1 MRDDIVVD
9 REFFLGFIRI
19 HILYHAQNE
28 PIFGAEIAREL
39 GRHCYTITAGTLYPL
54 LHRLQAEGYLESF
67 PRVEQGKQRKYYRT
81 TLKGSEM
88 LNECRKQIREL
99 VDEVLE

>member
-1 MRDDIVVD
+1 MVD

-19 HILYHAQNE
+19 HVLYHAQTE

-39 GRHCYTITAGTLYPL
+39 GRHGYTITAGTLYPL
-54 LHRLQAEGYLESF
+54 LHRLQGEGYLESF
-67 PRVEQGKQRKYYRT
+67 PKVEQGKQRRYYRT
-81 TLKGSEM
+81 TPKGSEM

-99 VDEVLE
+99 VDEVLA